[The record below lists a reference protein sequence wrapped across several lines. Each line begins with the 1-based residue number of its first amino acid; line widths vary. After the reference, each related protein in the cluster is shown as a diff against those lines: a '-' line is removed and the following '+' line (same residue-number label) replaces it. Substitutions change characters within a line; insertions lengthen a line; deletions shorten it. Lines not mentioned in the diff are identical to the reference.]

1 MKARTLR
8 HMAVV
13 GTALVAAGCLFGLA
27 GTQVLEVGRTGA
39 RIPVRTGEVVT
50 LRYTQSMYGTPVVE
64 RLRVEDGRLV
74 LFEVAASDACL
85 EYLRIE
91 THGPGNAAVAL
102 DRFTVPLDSV
112 GGHVLAVG
120 GRELDG
126 LYRSIVETKVGE
138 RGYFAILGAKGRQRG
153 VYFVSKGGSRDGED
167 IWDLR
172 DAEGRPFVKEMIDEA
187 LRREPGTIRH
197 NRYAWRNLDDRF
209 SWMAKPA

>member
-8 HMAVV
+8 HVAVV
-13 GTALVAAGCLFGLA
+13 GAALVAAGSLFGLA

-102 DRFTVPLDSV
+102 DRFSVPLDSV

-120 GRELDG
+120 GRELRLAETPAEDG
-126 LYRSIVETKVGE
+126 RITVRLTRAARWTTIVH
-138 RGYFAILGAKGRQRG
+138 RI
-153 VYFVSKGGSRDGED
+153 
-167 IWDLR
+167 
-172 DAEGRPFVKEMIDEA
+172 KESLI
-187 LRREPGTIRH
+187 
-197 NRYAWRNLDDRF
+197 
-209 SWMAKPA
+209 